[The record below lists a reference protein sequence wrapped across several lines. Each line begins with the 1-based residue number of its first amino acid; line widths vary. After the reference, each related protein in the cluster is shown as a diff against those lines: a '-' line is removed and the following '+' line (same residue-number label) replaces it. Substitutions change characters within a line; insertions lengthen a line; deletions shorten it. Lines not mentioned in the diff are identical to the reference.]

1 MLNFKYR
8 AIFFLGIKGV
18 AMANLALIYKKKG
31 ISVSGWDTEEEFIT
45 DKNLIEAGICVFTNR
60 NFNISNNIDIV
71 VYSAAHGG
79 INNPIIKD
87 AVKKGIKAISQS
99 ELISQLLMDFETTI
113 GVSGC
118 HGKTT
123 TSGLLSFVLS
133 KLSTET
139 AHLVGV
145 SGFNNL
151 TGGYYSGKKYFTY
164 EADEYAVDPPR
175 DKTPKFHIAC
185 PQKAIVTN
193 IDFDHPDVFDDI
205 LQVEKAYF
213 KFMSSVLLKKSP
225 TLVLNGDDFFIK
237 SFAMKNKD
245 KNIILY
251 GKDLSH
257 DVIYY
262 DVEYQRDSTKFKI
275 SSRRF
280 NLDNESISLKIFGEK
295 NVSNATAVICMLL
308 ELGFKIDDIRLEI
321 KQYTGPARRM
331 ELLFEFQDT
340 YLFDDYAHH
349 PQEIEATI
357 SAMKNRFPD
366 KRIIAIFQPHTY
378 SRTASLIYEFG
389 NSLARADYAFILPI
403 FASARE
409 KEHNFNISSFDIV
422 KSSNKAGYNNV
433 QAYENMTLLINDL
446 NNVLNRG
453 DVVLLMGAGDVY
465 KLSSQVISLIKN
477 S

>member
-45 DKNLIEAGICVFTNR
+45 DKNLIEAGICVFTNS

-151 TGGYYSGKKYFTY
+151 TGGY
-164 EADEYAVDPPR
+164 
-175 DKTPKFHIAC
+175 
-185 PQKAIVTN
+185 
-193 IDFDHPDVFDDI
+193 
-205 LQVEKAYF
+205 
-213 KFMSSVLLKKSP
+213 
-225 TLVLNGDDFFIK
+225 
-237 SFAMKNKD
+237 
-245 KNIILY
+245 
-251 GKDLSH
+251 
-257 DVIYY
+257 
-262 DVEYQRDSTKFKI
+262 
-275 SSRRF
+275 
-280 NLDNESISLKIFGEK
+280 
-295 NVSNATAVICMLL
+295 
-308 ELGFKIDDIRLEI
+308 
-321 KQYTGPARRM
+321 
-331 ELLFEFQDT
+331 
-340 YLFDDYAHH
+340 
-349 PQEIEATI
+349 
-357 SAMKNRFPD
+357 
-366 KRIIAIFQPHTY
+366 
-378 SRTASLIYEFG
+378 
-389 NSLARADYAFILPI
+389 
-403 FASARE
+403 
-409 KEHNFNISSFDIV
+409 
-422 KSSNKAGYNNV
+422 
-433 QAYENMTLLINDL
+433 
-446 NNVLNRG
+446 
-453 DVVLLMGAGDVY
+453 
-465 KLSSQVISLIKN
+465 
-477 S
+477 